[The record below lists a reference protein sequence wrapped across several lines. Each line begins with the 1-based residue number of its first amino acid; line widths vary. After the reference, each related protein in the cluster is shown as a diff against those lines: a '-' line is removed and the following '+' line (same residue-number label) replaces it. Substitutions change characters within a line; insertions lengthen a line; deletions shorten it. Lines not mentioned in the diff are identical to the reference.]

1 MEGYK
6 YWGWKNEEL
15 IQLAKDGDGDA
26 YKQLFYNLKPI
37 TIHMAVLYG
46 GRVPIYDMDDYLQE
60 GQILIW
66 KLVSRENSLLEN
78 FAAYYSAAVKNRFI
92 GMFYHYCKN
101 NLIVLYE
108 KECDGYNTA
117 ILVESD
123 YLRHRREKEH
133 EQAKLYRKKYANE
146 IRIRQMEYR
155 LLHREELN
163 EKKRLYMRRR
173 REENPE
179 EVNTKK
185 REYWQAHK
193 DELNA
198 RRRQYRNENKDKVY
212 AQNRAYR
219 EKHKDEINARRRVR
233 RNLDREKVAEQNR
246 IYALKH
252 KEELKAYSQRYR
264 KEHRDEINARR
275 RKKYNSPEARV

>member
-1 MEGYK
+1 MEEYK

-15 IQLAKDGDGDA
+15 IQLAKDGDEDA
-26 YKQLFYNLKPI
+26 YTQLFYNLKPI

-66 KLVSRENSLLEN
+66 ELVSKHSFLEN
-78 FAAYYSAAVKNRFI
+78 FATYYSAAVKNRFI
-92 GMFYHYCKN
+92 DMYYHYCKN
-101 NLIVLYE
+101 NLIVLCE

-123 YLRHRREKEH
+123 YLRRKREKEH
-133 EQAKLYRKKYANE
+133 EKAKLYRKKYANE
-146 IRIRQMEYR
+146 IRIREKEYR
-155 LLHREELN
+155 LLHREE
-163 EKKRLYMRRR
+163 
-173 REENPE
+173 
-179 EVNTKK
+179 VNAKK
-185 REYWQAHK
+185 REYWHAHK

-219 EKHKDEINARRRVR
+219 EKHKNEINSRRRVR
-233 RNLDREKVAEQNR
+233 RNLDSDLCAE
-246 IYALKH
+246 A
-252 KEELKAYSQRYR
+252 
-264 KEHRDEINARR
+264 
-275 RKKYNSPEARV
+275 